1 MGDPLFQLLQTG
13 YHLGLAVIIGGGLA
27 LGGAAAP
34 AIFRTVRSRGEAGTI
49 FGAVL
54 ARYDGVAVL
63 SVIVVWATAFIRAV
77 GFEIPDLIHQL
88 RWIALGLMGVATLY
102 ASAWSNP
109 VARSIRQQTARFD
122 ELPLEHPMRR
132 EFSLLHARS
141 TRAMSLAIVLG
152 VIALFLS

>member
-1 MGDPLFQLLQTG
+1 MGDPVFQLLQTA
-13 YHLGLAVIIGGGLA
+13 YHLGLAVIVGGGLA

-34 AIFRTVRSRGEAGTI
+34 AIFRTIRSRGEAGTI

-63 SVIVVWATAFIRAV
+63 SVFVVWASAFIRAIS
-77 GFEIPDLIHQL
+77 FEIPDLVHQL
-88 RWIALGLMGVATLY
+88 RWIALALMGVATLY

-109 VARSIRQQTARFD
+109 VARSIRQQTPRFD
-122 ELPLEHPMRR
+122 ELPLEHHSRR
-132 EFSLLHARS
+132 EFAALHARS

-152 VIALFLS
+152 VVALFLS

>member
-1 MGDPLFQLLQTG
+1 VGDPFFQVLQTA
-13 YHLGLAVIIGGGLA
+13 YHLGLAVIVGGGLA

-34 AIFRTVRSRGEAGTI
+34 AIFRTVRSRAEAGTI

-54 ARYDGVAVL
+54 ARYDGVAVFA
-63 SVIVVWATAFIRAV
+63 VIVVWAATFLRAV
-77 GFEIPDLIHQL
+77 NFEIPDLVHQV
-88 RWIALGLMGVATLY
+88 RWVALGLMGIATLY

-109 VARSIRQQTARFD
+109 VARSIRQQTQRFD
-122 ELPLEHPMRR
+122 ELPLEHPSRR

-141 TRAMSLAIVLG
+141 TRAMSLAILLG